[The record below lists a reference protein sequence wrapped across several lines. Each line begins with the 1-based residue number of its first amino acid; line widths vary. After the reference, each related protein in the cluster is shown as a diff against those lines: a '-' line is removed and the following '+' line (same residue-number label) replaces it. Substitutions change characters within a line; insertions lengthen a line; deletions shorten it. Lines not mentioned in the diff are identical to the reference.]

1 MTLQCILL
9 SERSYA
15 WIVGKGKII
24 GDRDQMSDSQELQV
38 GEDGLQKRWSNY
50 FV

>member
-15 WIVGKGKII
+15 WILGKGKII
-24 GDRDQMSDSQELQV
+24 GDRDQMSDSQELQ
-38 GEDGLQKRWSNY
+38 GEGDGLLKRWSTY